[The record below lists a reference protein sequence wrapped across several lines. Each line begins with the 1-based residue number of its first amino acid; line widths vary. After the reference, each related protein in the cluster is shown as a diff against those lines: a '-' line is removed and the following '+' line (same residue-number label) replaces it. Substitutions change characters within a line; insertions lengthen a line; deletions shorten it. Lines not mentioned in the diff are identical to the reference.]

1 MCNCQNCQNVH
12 YVISATDNTTDVELT
27 ITNPTDIGN
36 LDPFILIM
44 NKQYRLKKSFLI
56 EQLFKRRQSVGNS
69 FYVIY
74 FNSSK
79 EETSKVAF
87 SVSKKLG
94 NAVFRNKEKRILR
107 EIMRKNMDRINNQEL
122 LIVEKRNAINLT
134 FIEKDIAAKK
144 ISIQTLPIKT
154 KTNIKKFN
162 L

>member
-1 MCNCQNCQNVH
+1 
-12 YVISATDNTTDVELT
+12 
-27 ITNPTDIGN
+27 
-36 LDPFILIM
+36 M

-134 FIEKDIAAKK
+134 FIEKEKEIIKLLSKINKK
-144 ISIQTLPIKT
+144 RSM
-154 KTNIKKFN
+154 
-162 L
+162 